1 MEDGPRVNRVLSAA
15 LAFLLLLTMGCTR
28 YVRIDDLAEE
38 YYNLGNAFY
47 DLEEYEEAERYYL
60 RALELDPE
68 LERAGFNLARALA
81 EQERY
86 AESLT
91 LLQELLLSDPDNL
104 RILQGVAYV
113 EYRRGDIDA
122 AISGYE
128 QVLDASPFGRDALY
142 NLGVLLLED
151 GSEPEARG
159 YLARAYDVS
168 PDDPDVLYAY
178 AEALFRTGRSEA
190 GLSVLDD
197 LREIRDLPEVYLRN
211 AAGRYAEA
219 EFYSDALV
227 LYDRLLEDSPD
238 DPEALFAK
246 ARILLTAAEEGD
258 AGIAA
263 LESALE
269 AGFADADAA
278 ELLLAEPALIRA
290 DEVRE
295 LFTEYGVEPAADPGG
310 ADPGGTGPTGTD
322 SAGVSPSAVPPAS
335 ESSDS
340 GS

>member
-1 MEDGPRVNRVLSAA
+1 MEGGPKVNRVLCAA
-15 LAFLLLLTMGCTR
+15 LGLLLLAAMGCTR

-47 DLEEYEEAERYYL
+47 DLEEYEHAERYYL

-104 RILQGVAYV
+104 RILEAIAYV

-128 QVLDASPFGRDALY
+128 RVLDASPFRRDALY

-151 GSEPEARG
+151 GAELEARG
-159 YLARAYDVS
+159 YLAQAYDVS
-168 PDDPDVLYAY
+168 PEDPDVLHAY

-197 LREIRDLPEVYLRN
+197 LREIPDLSKTYLRN

-219 EFYSDALV
+219 EFYADALV
-227 LYDRLLEDSPD
+227 LYDRLLADSPE
-238 DPEALFAK
+238 DPEAFFAK

-263 LESALE
+263 LENALK
-269 AGFADADAA
+269 AGFADTEAA
-278 ELLLAEPALIRA
+278 GLLLTEPALIRA
-290 DEVRE
+290 EEVRE
-295 LFTEYGVEPAADPGG
+295 LFGEYGVEPVADPGET
-310 ADPGGTGPTGTD
+310 DPTGTD
-322 SAGVSPSAVPPAS
+322 STGTPPSVMPPAS
-335 ESSDS
+335 ESLDS
-340 GS
+340 ES